1 MKNHINLMSV
11 YCLLFLT
18 GKQEDKER
26 EVEKVMY
33 HDWRLVPKH
42 EETEFTRFEP
52 VPEPPIRHV
61 IYPPLLR
68 AMILAQRAK
77 EGLSSTEEPM
87 LPLSRDVLLN
97 KEYFRKQDLERKRQ
111 AAEGTPV

>member
-1 MKNHINLMSV
+1 
-11 YCLLFLT
+11 
-18 GKQEDKER
+18 
-26 EVEKVMY
+26 MY

-42 EETEFTRFEP
+42 EETEFTLFEP
-52 VPEPPIRHV
+52 LPEPPIRYV

-77 EGLSSTEEPM
+77 EGLSSAEEPM
-87 LPLSRDVLLN
+87 LPLRRDVLLS
-97 KEYFRKQDLERKRQ
+97 KEYFRDQDLEQQRQRQ